1 MSASTS
7 HRHNYPTLSDSITIF
22 RCAPSLWLAKQ
33 IFPDHVEDYSKAAH
47 FDAATIDLQNGLDSI
62 AVVLAD
68 LVGDRRSTV
77 IRGALIGP
85 PVAIGIRRLLHDR
98 EATDTEPAAK
108 ATIRDVPRSWLAL
121 DIEGIER
128 PADVAVTDLAG
139 CARVA
144 IATLPA
150 AFRDARCIVQATGR
164 HGIKPDIRL
173 RLWYWLDRPISG
185 GEAKR
190 WLARSPA
197 DPAIFTANQTIYTAA
212 PVFIGAVDPLPVRL
226 IELPGAACVA
236 VPAVEALA
244 PPPEP
249 PCPAPGPREP
259 VSDKAIETIIDRQ
272 IGNVAGAAKGTGHNA
287 MMRAGHTLGG
297 ILHYGRFSEDEAVR
311 WLVDARGKPAERVKN
326 ERSIRDALAAGRA
339 KPIELRQRNVQ
350 KETPREQTLSDP
362 PPRPHTASTSSL
374 HAYYPAPTEDRDS
387 AKARQD
393 AAMLAHMTEAGRLA
407 RLRRELHRRRAEAIT
422 AAGGEDALSSGEK
435 ATITRRLHREIA
447 EREGYGSRLP
457 LPPRHLFSGAQGSG
471 KTTVARQFAAASPGL
486 TTWITEPTFEKSI
499 EEYTAY
505 LLDAGPKPPAML
517 IRGRERSD
525 PMRPGHFMCD
535 RHKAARRIAD
545 AGLSVPDLL
554 CQRCEFKGN
563 CGDHRQRREADA
575 LVEAG
580 DGVVFFLAG
589 NYAFLP
595 SPAPTPDHCIL
606 DESLLRLAT
615 DVRSVPIKDLARL
628 SVPNIDTTSVDTGEI
643 IRNIIA
649 AFTLAHPTTPE
660 RVAAGDDRIMARPLA
675 HLRHAGIDRKALR
688 YLAKATRTE
697 IDRQTPAID
706 ADMTDAEIEAA
717 LEGGNRRQLRQL
729 LTLIAALQTEI
740 DLPRETATGVWEQLL
755 SDAPALGVARLH
767 RLRGLKHAAL
777 TVLDGT
783 GKLGLARKLFGERL
797 DHTLVRFPRLAH
809 VIGTK
814 GKSYSKQSI
823 TAEDRNA
830 RTINHKVAS
839 AARLRGEIATIFD
852 RLPAGSA
859 IAATKRV
866 EDILIDSGAVHRDT
880 PSMHFGDLRG
890 RNAWETC
897 PGLLAVSAE
906 NVSIAD
912 AEAMACAFLASDPA
926 PFVSMDHTAPKGWRY
941 EHQWPYRATRMRRM
955 RDGTLS
961 PVEVPV
967 HPDPRVQEVLEL
979 IREDE
984 LLQAIDRPRPVWNRR
999 HLVLLNDLCL
1009 DVTYDAIYSHKHL
1022 AEGGN
1027 PIERALLAT
1036 GILPHTADLLHLAHP
1051 SIFRSP
1057 KAAEH
1062 ARENYPKQPQES
1074 PVWALGVV
1082 SFRRVGQR
1090 GPEAKATVDRA
1101 RWPNDTA
1108 LIEAI
1113 EAFAGPLSSF
1123 EGVSLR
1129 QGETPAS
1136 EPVKH
1141 PGAGWIAPAPRQP
1154 GSGAAPPSIM
1164 MHGPP
1169 DG

>member
-1 MSASTS
+1 VPDAATAPAEPATKWVGEASENV
-7 HRHNYPTLSDSITIF
+7 NYPTLDTLTVI
-22 RCAPSLWLAKQ
+22 RCATALWMAKR
-33 IFPDHVEDYSKAAH
+33 IFPDHTEDYSKAAN
-47 FDAATIDLQNGLDSI
+47 FDATTIELRYGLDSI

-68 LVGDRRSTV
+68 LIGDRRSTV

-98 EATDTEPAAK
+98 EATETEPAAK
-108 ATIRDVPRSWLAL
+108 ATIRDVPRSWIAL

-150 AFRDARCIVQATGR
+150 AFRDARCIVQATAS

-173 RLWYWLDRPISG
+173 RLWYWLDRPTTG
-185 GEAKR
+185 AEAKR
-190 WLARSPA
+190 WLAGTPA

-249 PCPAPGPREP
+249 PCPAPGRREP
-259 VSDKAIETIIDRQ
+259 VSDKAIETIID
-272 IGNVAGAAKGTGHNA
+272 GAFDRVRGAPKGTGHNA
-287 MMRAGHTLGG
+287 MMASGFALGG
-297 ILHYGRFSEDEAVR
+297 ILHYGRFSEDDTVR
-311 WLVDARGKPAERVKN
+311 WLADARGKPAERAKN
-326 ERSIRDALAAGRA
+326 ERSIRDALKAGRA
-339 KPIELRQRNVQ
+339 KPIELCQRAVRSP
-350 KETPREQTLSDP
+350 KEAFSDP
-362 PPRPHTASTSSL
+362 PPRPHTAATSSL
-374 HAYYPAPTEDRDS
+374 PAFYPAPVEDRDS

-407 RLRRELHRRRAEAIT
+407 HLRRELHRRRAEAIAT
-422 AAGGEDALSSGEK
+422 AGGDDALTSGEK

-447 EREGYGSRLP
+447 KREGYGNRLP
-457 LPPRHLFSGAQGSG
+457 LPPIHMFSGTQGSG
-471 KTTVARQFAAASPGL
+471 KTTEARRFAAASPGL
-486 TTWITEPTFEKSI
+486 TTWITELTFEKSC

-505 LLDAGPKPPAML
+505 LQEPGPKPPAML

-554 CQRCEFKGN
+554 CRTCEFNGH

-580 DGVVFFLAG
+580 NGAVFFLAG

-595 SPAPTPDHCIL
+595 SPAPTPDHAIL
-606 DESLLRLAT
+606 DETLLRLAV
-615 DVRSVPIKDLARL
+615 DVRSIPIADLAAL

-643 IRNIIA
+643 MRNIIA
-649 AFTLAHPTTPE
+649 GFTTPHPTTPE
-660 RVAAGDDRIMARPLA
+660 RVAAGDDRIMPRPLA
-675 HLRHAGIDRKALR
+675 SLRHAGIDRKALR

-740 DLPRETATGVWEQLL
+740 DLPRETATGVWEQRL

-783 GKLGLARKLFGERL
+783 GKLGLARKLYGERL
-797 DHTLVRFPRLAH
+797 GETRVVFDRQAY
-809 VIGTK
+809 VIGTR

-823 TAEDRNA
+823 TAEDRNGH
-830 RTINHKVAS
+830 TISNKVAS
-839 AARLRGEIATIFD
+839 AARLRGEISTIYD

-859 IAATKRV
+859 ICATKRV
-866 EDILIDSGAVHRDT
+866 EDILFDSGAVHPDT

-890 RNAWETC
+890 RNAWEAC
-897 PGLLAVSAE
+897 PGGLFISAE
-906 NVSIAD
+906 NVAIAD
-912 AEAMACAFLASDPA
+912 VEAMARAFLASDPV
-926 PFVSMDHTAPKGWRY
+926 PFVSMDHAAPKGWRY

-967 HPDPRVQEVLEL
+967 HPDPRVQEVLQL

-984 LLQAIDRPRPVWNRR
+984 LLQGIDRLRSVWHRR
-999 HLVLLNDLCL
+999 QIAMLNDLCI
-1009 DVTYDAIYSHKHL
+1009 DVTYDAIYLHKHL
-1022 AEGGN
+1022 VAGGN
-1027 PIERALLAT
+1027 PVERAYLAT
-1036 GILPHTADLLHLAHP
+1036 GIVPQTPADLHRAHP
-1051 SIFRSP
+1051 AIFRSP

-1062 ARENYPKQPQES
+1062 ALKNYPINPNSS
-1074 PVWALGVV
+1074 PIWDCGVV
-1082 SFRRVGQR
+1082 FYRRIGQR
-1090 GPEAKATVDRA
+1090 GPEAKLWIDHSRHRGVRA
-1101 RWPNDTA
+1101 AR
-1108 LIEAI
+1108 
-1113 EAFAGPLSSF
+1113 
-1123 EGVSLR
+1123 
-1129 QGETPAS
+1129 
-1136 EPVKH
+1136 
-1141 PGAGWIAPAPRQP
+1141 
-1154 GSGAAPPSIM
+1154 SG
-1164 MHGPP
+1164 
-1169 DG
+1169 